1 MNIIYRG
8 YLDLRLW
15 LLISFV
21 SLILADPPYWEDN
34 PGTYEF
40 TAVMNAQVLID
51 AIPIADCVF
60 VGNNNICDDVGG
72 DMLAAFDSEGNIRG
86 TGIPIM
92 GLVNYQGQVIYETM
106 LRSNSTGDVLTFKY
120 YDGSEDSIYELQG
133 AYNFNNNDLL
143 GTLVDPYTLSCI
155 SCVGMDINDSLVPL
169 RPALEQNYPNPSNLR
184 TFINYTVAELS
195 NVTISIYD
203 IKGQLITELISKMHQ
218 SGKYK
223 TVWNSGNL
231 SSGMY
236 ILEMKV
242 YSRNDQLMFKDIN
255 KILYL
260 K

>member
-1 MNIIYRG
+1 
-8 YLDLRLW
+8 D
-15 LLISFV
+15 
-21 SLILADPPYWEDN
+21 
-34 PGTYEF
+34 
-40 TAVMNAQVLID
+40 
-51 AIPIADCVF
+51 
-60 VGNNNICDDVGG
+60 G
-72 DMLAAFDSEGNIRG
+72 DMLAAFDIDGNVRG
-86 TGIPIM
+86 TGIPI
-92 GLVNYQGQVIYETM
+92 LVNFGPYEGQVIYEAM
-106 LRSNSTGDVLTFKY
+106 LRSNSNGDVLTFKY

-133 AYNFNNNDLL
+133 TYNFNNNDLL

-169 RPALEQNYPNPSNLR
+169 RHALEQNYPNPYNLR